1 MTKVKHHFTNKS
13 NIACLPT
20 SKAIIYNEAM
30 SDNTLTNG
38 LISRLAEL
46 NKKGFSKTEMA
57 RVAGVSKQAVSSW
70 FKTGRIS
77 KSSALAIADA
87 AGVSVPWLL
96 GEDVGEK
103 DGLKPDEQ
111 RLLELYRQLPEE
123 EQQNILRIVSLRLK
137 ELDELYAKYMGRRI
151 KGDTD

>member
-1 MTKVKHHFTNKS
+1 MAKVKHYFTNKS
-13 NIACLPT
+13 NYACLPT
-20 SKAIIYNEAM
+20 SKAIIYNAVM

-87 AGVSVPWLL
+87 AGVSIPWLL

-123 EQQNILRIVSLRLK
+123 EQQNMLRIVSLRLK

-151 KGDTD
+151 RSEPE

>member
-13 NIACLPT
+13 NNTYLPT
-20 SKAIIYNEAM
+20 SKAIIYNEVM

-123 EQQNILRIVSLRLK
+123 EQQNMMRVFSLRLK
-137 ELDELYAKYMGRRI
+137 ELDELYAKYMSRRI
-151 KGDTD
+151 KGEGA

>member
-151 KGDTD
+151 KGDAE

>member
-1 MTKVKHHFTNKS
+1 MRKVKHQFTNQPTD
-13 NIACLPT
+13 ACLSR

-30 SDNTLTNG
+30 SEKNPTEG
-38 LISRLAEL
+38 LIARLTAL
-46 NKKGFSKTEMA
+46 NAKGISKTEMS
-57 RVAGVSKQAVSSW
+57 RIAGVSKQAVSGW

-77 KSSALAIADA
+77 KESALAIADA
-87 AGVSVPWLL
+87 VGVSVPWLL

-123 EQQNILRIVSLRLK
+123 EQQNMLRIVSLRLK

-151 KGDTD
+151 KGDSD

>member
-1 MTKVKHHFTNKS
+1 MIKVKHHFTNKS
-13 NIACLPT
+13 SIACLPT

-57 RVAGVSKQAVSSW
+57 KVAGVSKQAVSSW

-123 EQQNILRIVSLRLK
+123 EQQNMLRIVSLRLK

>member
-123 EQQNILRIVSLRLK
+123 EQQNMLRIVSLRLK

-151 KGDTD
+151 KGDAD